1 MLAGTRFTDSA
12 ASEFHPLWLSFKA
25 GLYSPKDSVSTVM
38 TPLAC
43 WEHSDVSLII
53 SGGPCLVKEEA
64 QRREKP
70 RAVILRTFQYS
81 RVNARL
87 PWSSILL

>member
-12 ASEFHPLWLSFKA
+12 ASEFHPLWFSFKA

-38 TPLAC
+38 APLAC

-53 SGGPCLVKEEA
+53 SGGP
-64 QRREKP
+64 
-70 RAVILRTFQYS
+70 
-81 RVNARL
+81 
-87 PWSSILL
+87 WSSERRGSKKGEAKGSHS